1 MPQITCN
8 RCGDSV
14 DSHIPHLARYCFP
27 CSIKQGEDSKLA
39 TRAVVKQIRQG
50 LLPKAKDC
58 LCVDCGNPAFDYDHW
73 DYNRPLDVQP
83 VCRSCNRKR
92 GPAIPRIAQAA

>member
-1 MPQITCN
+1 MAQITCI
-8 RCGDSV
+8 RCGASV
-14 DSHIPHLARYCFP
+14 DRYTSAAKYCCP
-27 CSIKQGEDSKLA
+27 CSAMQSEDSKLA

-58 LCVDCGNPAFDYDHW
+58 FCVDCGDPAFDYDHR

-83 VCRSCNRKR
+83 VCRACNGRR
-92 GPAIPRIAQAA
+92 GPAIPRHVKAV